1 MQLTFEVCSTASGE
15 PPARKTFDGVGGV
28 IGRGT
33 GCDWIIPDADRSISS
48 HHGLIVYREGH
59 YFLTDISSN
68 GIGVSGSME
77 RLCKGQARL
86 IGDGDVYQMGR
97 LNIRASLVVQE
108 RQPFAREDM
117 IPDDAFLGLDP
128 VCALEREHM
137 GGDLPAALGALD
149 TSTQALPP
157 SLCQGPVDRDHL
169 VAPKWAEP
177 AREILACE
185 PTTAAPAGETF
196 WPRFARALGM
206 PLDTLD
212 TPAREALAIKVA
224 GLFKLTLE
232 GLQQSLRTRDELHSE
247 LNEGLTAPESV
258 TSNPLKDCA
267 DSHAAMAALLGANE
281 SRQLCAE
288 QAVTQVCRDL
298 QIHQLALVVASRAT
312 IRGALT
318 AFAPAHLLL
327 CFEREGKPPRFF
339 SEGAHWRAYQRHYRR
354 LTEEEPLGE
363 QLLLRD
369 FSKAYEEQVR
379 LVSTLHVGHPG

>member
-28 IGRGT
+28 IGRGK
-33 GCDWIIPDADRSISS
+33 GCDWIIADADRLVSS
-48 HHGLIVYREGH
+48 HHGLVVYREGH

-86 IGDGDVYQMGR
+86 ISDGDVYQLGR
-97 LNIRASLVVQE
+97 LDIRASLVAQE

-117 IPDDAFLGLDP
+117 IPDNAFFGLDP
-128 VCALEREHM
+128 VCALERLRM
-137 GGDLPAALGALD
+137 GGDSPAELGALD
-149 TSTQALPP
+149 TSTQVLPP

-169 VAPKWAEP
+169 VVPKWAAPSEEVP
-177 AREILACE
+177 SCELA
-185 PTTAAPAGETF
+185 TAPPAGETF
-196 WPRFARALGM
+196 WTQFARALGM

-212 TPAREALAIKVA
+212 TSAREALAIQVA

-247 LNEGLTAPESV
+247 LNEASTGPVSV

-267 DSHAAMAALLGANE
+267 DSHAAMTALLGASE
-281 SRQLCAE
+281 SRQLSAE
-288 QAVTQVCRDL
+288 QAVTQAYRDL
-298 QIHQLALVVASRAT
+298 QVHQLALVVACRAAV
-312 IRGALT
+312 RGALA
-318 AFAPAHLLL
+318 AFAPGHLVQ

-339 SEGAHWRAYQRHYRR
+339 SDGARWRAYQRHYRR
-354 LTEEEPLGE
+354 LTDEEALGE
-363 QLLLRD
+363 QLLRRD
-369 FSKAYEEQVR
+369 FSKAYAEQVR